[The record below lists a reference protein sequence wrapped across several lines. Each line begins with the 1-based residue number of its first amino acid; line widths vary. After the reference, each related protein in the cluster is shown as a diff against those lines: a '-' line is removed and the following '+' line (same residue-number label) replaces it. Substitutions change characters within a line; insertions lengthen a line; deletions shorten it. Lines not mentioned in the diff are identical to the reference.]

1 MSLQGLFLT
10 SINSCK
16 EYFVEQKQ
24 IKSPTAAY
32 IKLESNIWWQ
42 NMSCLHLIRTCF
54 SLTCTYLDAT
64 DNIQHIW
71 TITARSKNTFC
82 SSWQGGCFSPSL
94 LGLPQYGLPPP
105 AQGGLPKWNGGP
117 CGPCQRN
124 WCRQF
129 EYPAPRPTPKP
140 RVIGQAAPEETKLII
155 TVCSVPDY

>member
-1 MSLQGLFLT
+1 
-10 SINSCK
+10 
-16 EYFVEQKQ
+16 
-24 IKSPTAAY
+24 
-32 IKLESNIWWQ
+32 
-42 NMSCLHLIRTCF
+42 MSCLHPIRTRF

-64 DNIQHIW
+64 DTIQHIW
-71 TITARSKNTFC
+71 TITARRKNILKSLLYIMILNKLSTDHDLYNTFC

-117 CGPCQRN
+117 CRPCQRN

-155 TVCSVPDY
+155 TICSVPDYKNHHLPH